1 MQNYLY
7 FIHCPI
13 AFDREGH
20 GEILEILLMID
31 LTRVKSNI
39 PKPLIEVNIIHA
51 NSEQFAGIELATNRE
66 RLFKLDLFSLT
77 HNKRKYGD
85 KSLLVA
91 DFEN

>member
-1 MQNYLY
+1 MYRFEKYLLQIFFELFGQMLTLWLKFYQGTQAKMQNYLY

-39 PKPLIEVNIIHA
+39 P
-51 NSEQFAGIELATNRE
+51 
-66 RLFKLDLFSLT
+66 
-77 HNKRKYGD
+77 
-85 KSLLVA
+85 
-91 DFEN
+91 